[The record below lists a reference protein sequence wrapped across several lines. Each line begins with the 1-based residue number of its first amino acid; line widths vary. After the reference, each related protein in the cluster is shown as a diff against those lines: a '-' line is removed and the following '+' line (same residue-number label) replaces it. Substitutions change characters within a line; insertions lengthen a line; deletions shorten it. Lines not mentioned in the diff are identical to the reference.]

1 MSYSLPNSAHSS
13 RPTSSQR
20 SQTGT
25 PIRNVRRNSTRSDGG
40 LTPLGSDDLPT
51 IFLSNESIHPP
62 SAPPT
67 ATSSSLTTSTPT
79 HREGRKLLD
88 GSIPASS
95 SEQGDS
101 NADDDAEDEGN
112 STQQLLEEMR
122 KRHDQWDVLATEVKA
137 QLEQIHF
144 TGRSSDDTPWEVGVV
159 PTNGAINLALLTIE
173 KQGENTNAE
182 TAQLEQEQ
190 DLVIQQGL
198 QRIRELD
205 TILRQKSM
213 IARSLRS
220 ERLTRESSA
229 APIGLSRASSDIYD
243 PDSDDES
250 FELRSVHSQELN
262 EKTFITEP
270 KMGTRIK
277 IGVQALREVGTRT
290 QVEVDGVKS
299 HHKQKKKSYTLGNF
313 IERNIVLGPE
323 ARYYSAMTEEEV
335 DRVEQIL
342 QAMDDDETSEV
353 EDGSICGAATPM
365 TDLSGRPSTTS
376 TAFFPDEDEVNRLI
390 DIEKKLQLILPEQ
403 EWETKSGVFEFSLPH
418 TADVSGCQTP
428 KSVPSAKWA
437 RPSFDIRRISMR
449 DVNTILHD
457 VEATKQ
463 QELFQEELE
472 TLRQIDKRL
481 QELESEESR
490 PMTREVLDGLLR
502 DCLFTDCELRF
513 REAAAIE
520 TDPCVAGD

>member
-1 MSYSLPNSAHSS
+1 MSYSVPSSAHSS

-51 IFLSNESIHPP
+51 IFLSNDSIYPS

-67 ATSSSLTTSTPT
+67 ATSLSLTTTPT
-79 HREGRKLLD
+79 HRDGRKLLD
-88 GSIPASS
+88 CNIPAFS

-101 NADDDAEDEGN
+101 NADDDAEDDEH

-137 QLEQIHF
+137 QLEQIHC
-144 TGRSSDDTPWEVGVV
+144 TSRSPDDTSWE
-159 PTNGAINLALLTIE
+159 
-173 KQGENTNAE
+173 GENTNAE
-182 TAQLEQEQ
+182 TAQLDQEQ
-190 DLVIQQGL
+190 ALVIQQGL

-213 IARSLRS
+213 IARSLKS

-229 APIGLSRASSDIYD
+229 APIEPSRANSDIYD

-250 FELRSVHSQELN
+250 LELRSVHSQELN

-290 QVEVDGVKS
+290 QVEVDSVTSYQKP
-299 HHKQKKKSYTLGNF
+299 KKKGYTLGNF
-313 IERNIVLGPE
+313 IERNIALGPE

-342 QAMDDDETSEV
+342 QAMDDDEMSEA

-365 TDLSGRPSTTS
+365 TDVFGRPSTTS

-418 TADVSGCQTP
+418 TADASGSQTP
-428 KSVPSAKWA
+428 KSVSSAKWA

-457 VEATKQ
+457 VETTKQ

-513 REAAAIE
+513 REAAADE
-520 TDPCVAGD
+520 TDPCVARD